1 MRQFAQ
7 IAHSGAHGNQ
17 LDTLRGLS
25 LSTAVAG
32 VGGVVAGV
40 VAGVGSGVV
49 GGVGSGVVGGVG
61 FGVVE
66 MFYLGHQ
73 ALQVCASRGFTWNKI
88 T

>member
-25 LSTAVAG
+25 LSTAVA
-32 VGGVVAGV
+32 VVAG
-40 VAGVGSGVV
+40 GVV
-49 GGVGSGVVGGVG
+49 GGVVTGVVGGVSSG
-61 FGVVE
+61 VGGGVVE

-73 ALQVCASRGFTWNKI
+73 ALQVCASRGFT
-88 T
+88 